1 MRSRLNTAARHL
13 VVSVSSDSD
22 PVPETQGQC
31 QRLAGVL
38 TMTRDMLASA
48 EDGDWERVA
57 ELERRR
63 RDDLKACF
71 ATPPSQEHGELVAEA
86 LAVILHL
93 NEELMT
99 RLREARAAV
108 LDQGV
113 AQART
118 RAAIGEYRTVKGA
131 PA

>member
-1 MRSRLNTAARHL
+1 VNTG
-13 VVSVSSDSD
+13 SDDSTLATAD
-22 PVPETQGQC
+22 RGQC

-48 EDGDWERVA
+48 EAGDWEQVA
-57 ELERRR
+57 ELERQRR
-63 RDDLKACF
+63 EDLKACF

-113 AQART
+113 AQVRT

>member
-1 MRSRLNTAARHL
+1 VAGEAAA
-13 VVSVSSDSD
+13 SDRDGHSAD
-22 PVPETQGQC
+22 PGPC

-38 TMTRDMLASA
+38 TMTRDMLDSA
-48 EDGDWERVA
+48 EGGDWERVA

-63 RDDLKACF
+63 RDDLSRCF
-71 ATPPSQEHGELVAEA
+71 SEPPSPEHGELVAEA

-99 RLREARAAV
+99 RLRDARESV
-108 LDQGV
+108 LQQGV
-113 AQART
+113 AQVRT
-118 RAAIGEYRTVKGA
+118 RAAIGRYQDVKGA